1 MLIDIT
7 SKPWKARED
16 SYPTMDAIIDGHRDR
31 LVQRHPDGSLWM
43 DHMYYDGERGT
54 VLEYVPVPDDA
65 TVKEVE

>member
-7 SKPWKARED
+7 SKPWNWPTD
-16 SYPTMDAIIDGHRDR
+16 YPTMDAIIDGHRDR

-65 TVKEVE
+65 TAKEVE